1 MEALAVGSVGG
12 GIMLF
17 PRVVWFLV
25 DTSSTS
31 SIGVSSIVVRVTT
44 LVRLMRL
51 HAQLSIGFKQLLQMS
66 SRWLE
71 VADPAPAL
79 SAVVVLEVSM
89 SVFLSLLLKS
99 MPRQFSFFR

>member
-1 MEALAVGSVGG
+1 
-12 GIMLF
+12 MLL
-17 PRVVWFLV
+17 PGVVWFLV

-44 LVRLMRL
+44 LVRLVRV

-66 SRWLE
+66 SRWL
-71 VADPAPAL
+71 VAVGRAPAI

-89 SVFLSLLLKS
+89 SVFLSLSLKS